1 MESSSTDMVVSY
13 GDVLFNKYILS
24 LLEEPGEDFVVTGD
38 ADWVNSRNA
47 GREADWAI
55 CSHPNSRGTFSTNV
69 SLKRLSDDI
78 QEANIHGEWMGF
90 LKVSAKGFAIVK
102 TTLDELLSNREQ
114 QQFKMP
120 DLINMLI
127 EDGNIVRVIYTT
139 GHWLDIDTVQDLVA
153 AGNFNE

>member
-1 MESSSTDMVVSY
+1 
-13 GDVLFNKYILS
+13 
-24 LLEEPGEDFVVTGD
+24 
-38 ADWVNSRNA
+38 
-47 GREADWAI
+47 
-55 CSHPNSRGTFSTNV
+55 
-69 SLKRLSDDI
+69 
-78 QEANIHGEWMGF
+78 MGF

-102 TTLDELLSNREQ
+102 TTLDELLSNPEQ

-127 EDGNIVRVIYTT
+127 EDGNNVRVIYTT